1 MILDSRESARPPI
14 PDVEWRAQMPL
25 DDRAKKLLESDLMQ
39 DISAQLHG
47 STEEDWDFGVRVSA
61 AIFEV
66 LRRSDEGP
74 CTYLVPTEE
83 AVHRYFSEE
92 EHTPESFNGTVGMF
106 LDSIIR
112 DTILADGIDEAFA
125 AGNGAVELKTLGG
138 CVVTARRQE
147 GKLVLIDPY
156 GGRTVI
162 SGLAERGPR
171 GDALVRSDDFPMG
184 EMWSSYFAPRPS
196 SAH

>member
-1 MILDSRESARPPI
+1 
-14 PDVEWRAQMPL
+14 MPL

-47 STEEDWDFGVRVSA
+47 STEEDWDFGVESERRY
-61 AIFEV
+61 
-66 LRRSDEGP
+66 LRGSSPVGRGP

-106 LDSIIR
+106 LDSIICG
-112 DTILADGIDEAFA
+112 TILADGIDEALA

-147 GKLVLIDPY
+147 A
-156 GGRTVI
+156 
-162 SGLAERGPR
+162 S
-171 GDALVRSDDFPMG
+171 
-184 EMWSSYFAPRPS
+184 WS
-196 SAH
+196 